1 MRKISKEVLEKIEKE
16 SIKPIGKWS
25 FVLKE
30 SFIWVL
36 FVLNVI
42 FGSIGFAITSYLFES
57 SDILNLILSVNDFLQ
72 ILVLSIP
79 IIWVLLT
86 VIFVFVGYVNLR
98 YTKSGY
104 RYSIGKIFLIN
115 ILCILVLGVFLRSI
129 GVSEELN
136 NLFSENFP
144 SYQQSVD
151 PRYSVWSRP
160 QEGYIA
166 GEILSIQG
174 DTVEITDL
182 DGDIWSIDISNANV
196 RGAVNLKVGEKIKS
210 RGSIGDNNVFN
221 ALDILPWEGRGR
233 YLQQNHR

>member
-1 MRKISKEVLEKIEKE
+1 MGKISKEVIKKIEKE
-16 SIKPIGKWS
+16 NIKPIGKWS

-30 SFIWVL
+30 SFLWVL
-36 FVLNVI
+36 FVFNVI

-57 SDILNLILSVNDFLQ
+57 SDILDFILSVNDFLQ

-86 VIFVFVGYVNLR
+86 VIFVFVGYLNLR
-98 YTKSGY
+98 YTKGGY

-115 ILCILVLGVFLRSI
+115 ILCILVLGVFLRNV
-129 GVSEELN
+129 GVSEKLN
-136 NLFSENFP
+136 TLFVDNFP

-166 GEILSIQG
+166 GEILSIQ
-174 DTVEITDL
+174 DNVVKIKDL
-182 DGDIWSIDISNANV
+182 DGKKWSIDISQANV
-196 RGAVNLKVGEKIKS
+196 RGAVNLTVGEKIKS
-210 RGSIGDNNVFN
+210 RGSAQDNNVFN
-221 ALDILPWEGRGR
+221 ALDVLPWEGRGR
-233 YLQQNHR
+233 RMQQNHR

>member
-1 MRKISKEVLEKIEKE
+1 MGRISKEILEKIEKE
-16 SIKPIGKWS
+16 NIKPIGKWS

-57 SDILNLILSVNDFLQ
+57 SDILNLILSVNDFLEVL
-72 ILVLSIP
+72 ILSIP
-79 IIWVLLT
+79 IVWVLLT
-86 VIFVFVGYVNLR
+86 VIFILVGYINLR
-98 YTKSGY
+98 YTKGGY

-115 ILCILVLGVFLRSI
+115 ILCILVLGVFLRNI
-129 GVSEELN
+129 GVSEKLN

-160 QEGYIA
+160 AEGYIA
-166 GEILSIQG
+166 GEILSVQDSI
-174 DTVEITDL
+174 VEIKDL
-182 DGDIWSIDISNANV
+182 DGNIWNIDISQAYV
-196 RGAVNLKVGEKIKS
+196 RGAVSLKVGEKIKS
-210 RGSIGDNNVFN
+210 RGSVGDNNVFN
-221 ALDILPWEGRGR
+221 ALDVLPWEGRGR
-233 YLQQNHR
+233 HLQQNYH